1 MPPVT
6 DWIDPCGVRVWIL
19 AGRWRE
25 PWRSYMYALGLAWT
39 LFRERR
45 NYDIAYFI
53 NQGLH
58 LVTGL
63 PVARL
68 LGKRIVMKFAASGQV
83 VMLKDSWL
91 GRLELRFLRWWAS
104 SILILNPGMVEEA
117 KDVGFD
123 AARIDWMPNPVDTD
137 EFRPCSA
144 EERARTRNELD
155 VAPDAPVIVFV
166 GRLAHQK
173 KLPWTLGAF
182 ARVVREQPR
191 AILAVIGD
199 GPLRQEI
206 GQLARDLGLENNVR
220 FTGRLDA
227 KGLLKWLQAGDVYT
241 LISAIEGLPC
251 SVIEAMSAGIAP
263 VLSDIPAH
271 TQLVDHEV
279 HGLVTELG
287 NEEAVARGL
296 LRLLGDPQ
304 LRTRLGAAARRRML
318 DQYSMARVADH
329 YEKLFERVLDS

>member
-1 MPPVT
+1 MV
-6 DWIDPCGVRVWIL
+6 GAQL
-19 AGRWRE
+19 A
-25 PWRSYMYALGLAWT
+25 
-39 LFRERR
+39 
-45 NYDIAYFI
+45 
-53 NQGLH
+53 
-58 LVTGL
+58 TGL
-63 PVARL
+63 PVAGL
-68 LGKRIVMKFAASGQV
+68 LGKRIVMKFSGSSLIGE
-83 VMLKDSWL
+83 MAKSWI
-91 GRLELRFLRWWAS
+91 GRLELRFLRRWAS
-104 SILILNPGMVEEA
+104 SVLILNPGMVKEA
-117 KDVGFD
+117 KDAGFD
-123 AARIDWMPNPVDTD
+123 DARIEWMPNPVDAD
-137 EFRPCSA
+137 EFRPCST
-144 EERARTRNELD
+144 EERGRTRKELD
-155 VAPDAPVIVFV
+155 VAPDTPVIVFV
-166 GRLAHQK
+166 GRLAPVK
-173 KLPWTLGAF
+173 KLPLTLGAF

-191 AILAVIGD
+191 AILVVIGD

-206 GQLARDLGLENNVR
+206 GQLARDLDLENNVR

-227 KGLLKWLQAGDVYT
+227 KGLLKWLQAGDVFT
-241 LISAIEGLPC
+241 LISASEGLPC
-251 SVIEAMSAGIAP
+251 SVIEAMSAGLPP